1 MLRRNIGLM
10 MRAPEHTSSRRDSRN
25 AEAVIEGRHV
35 IAQNP
40 PSSRRD
46 SRNAEAVTILKMKCR
61 I

>member
-1 MLRRNIGLM
+1 M